1 LNAVSLKS
9 GASARRSSYDHRNPN
24 FPQRNTPDWPG
35 FSRSRNTPRSK
46 VSSSNNTTMQ
56 TDHKNQGHS
65 PQTPTLRQLWALY
78 LLNEIDEEA
87 FLYTMLC
94 DSGLFDD
101 YLL

>member
-1 LNAVSLKS
+1 
-9 GASARRSSYDHRNPN
+9 
-24 FPQRNTPDWPG
+24 
-35 FSRSRNTPRSK
+35 
-46 VSSSNNTTMQ
+46 MQ

-78 LLNEIDEEA
+78 LLNEIDEDA